1 MTESKQ
7 ICGADLLRNPQLNR
21 ADAFTQEERDARGLR
36 GLLPP
41 AVSTMELQVKRTLAL
56 LDRCPTALDKFLM
69 LDSLHAT
76 DEDLYFKILID
87 YIDDYMPVVYT
98 PTVGE
103 VCQKFSHIY
112 RYPRG
117 AFISINDKGRV
128 REIIENCPNE
138 EVDVIVVTDG
148 QRILGLGDLGIN
160 GMGIPCG
167 KLSLYTA
174 CAGIAPEK
182 TLPVTID
189 VGTNNPEYL
198 NDPMYL
204 GLRQERVTGEAYDEL
219 IEEFVTEAR
228 RRWPNVLIQ
237 FEDFGNNHAF
247 DLLERYKDK
256 VLCFNDDIQGTA
268 AVAVT
273 GVYSALRVTKQ
284 KLADQRFLFL
294 GAGEAATGI
303 AELLVDAMVA
313 EGVEREEALK
323 HCFLFDSKGL
333 VTCNRGDKLAHNK
346 VPFAHDVE
354 NCKTFIEA
362 VRALR
367 PTGIIGVAA
376 QPGAFNA
383 EVLGAMA
390 EINERPIVFAL
401 SNPTSR
407 AECDAATAY
416 RETNGRALF
425 ASGSPFAPVD
435 FNGKTFVPR
444 QGNNSY
450 VFPGLGLG
458 AVFAR
463 AKTMPVGMFLAAS
476 RELAEL
482 VSEADLEQG
491 SLYPPLST
499 VREVS
504 VKIGAAVAQYAY
516 DNGLAGNERPA
527 DLEAAVREAAATHDF
542 VVTSGGAS
550 NGDFDF
556 IKPVVERAGELLMT
570 TVNMRPG
577 KAQTFGIVDGT
588 PVFGLPGNPAAAYM
602 GFELIIRAG
611 LLKMQGR
618 TAFEH
623 PTIVAKLTCDK
634 KKKDPRRLFMRA
646 TLSHGESGELL
657 VTPAKNQSSGLFGP
671 IQKTNCMA
679 VLPEG
684 AQDAH
689 AGDEIACVLLDV
701 AEGTVI

>member
-1 MTESKQ
+1 MTDFQ
-7 ICGADLLRNPQLNR
+7 QVRGADLLRNPQLNR
-21 ADAFTQEERDARGLR
+21 ADAFTQEERDEKGLR

-41 AVSTMELQVKRTLAL
+41 AVTTKELQVQRMLAL

-69 LDSLHAT
+69 LDSLHTT
-76 DEDLYFKILID
+76 DEDLYFKLLIEH
-87 YIDDYMPVVYT
+87 IDDFMPVVYT

-128 REIIENCPNE
+128 GEIIDNVPNE

-148 QRILGLGDLGIN
+148 QRILGLGDLGVN

-189 VGTNNPEYL
+189 VGTNNQDNL
-198 NDPMYL
+198 NDPLYL
-204 GLRQERVTGEAYDEL
+204 GLRHERVSGEAYDEL
-219 IEEFVTEAR
+219 IEEFMTEAR

-237 FEDFGNNHAF
+237 FEDFGNNYAF

-256 VLCFNDDIQGTA
+256 CLCFNDDIQGTA
-268 AVAVT
+268 TVAVT

-313 EGVEREEALK
+313 EGMDRAEALK
-323 HCFLFDSKGL
+323 HCCLFDSKGL
-333 VTCNRGDKLAHNK
+333 VTSTRGDKLAHNK
-346 VPFAHDVE
+346 VPFAHDLP

-367 PTGIIGVAA
+367 PTGVIGVAA

-383 EVLGAMA
+383 EVLHEMA

-407 AECDAATAY
+407 AECNAETAY

-425 ASGSPFAPVD
+425 ASGSPFAPVALGD
-435 FNGKTFVPR
+435 KTFVPR

-458 AVFAR
+458 AVFAQAR
-463 AKTMPVGMFLAAS
+463 CMPTGMFLAAS
-476 RELAEL
+476 RALAEF
-482 VSEADLEQG
+482 VSESDLEQG
-491 SLYPPLST
+491 SLYPPLSM

-504 VKIGAAVAQYAY
+504 VKIGATVAQYAY
-516 DNGLAGNERPA
+516 DNGLANNERPE
-527 DLEAAVREAAATHDF
+527 DLEAAVR
-542 VVTSGGAS
+542 
-550 NGDFDF
+550 
-556 IKPVVERAGELLMT
+556 
-570 TVNMRPG
+570 
-577 KAQTFGIVDGT
+577 
-588 PVFGLPGNPAAAYM
+588 
-602 GFELIIRAG
+602 
-611 LLKMQGR
+611 
-618 TAFEH
+618 AFMY
-623 PTIVAKLTCDK
+623 
-634 KKKDPRRLFMRA
+634 DP
-646 TLSHGESGELL
+646 
-657 VTPAKNQSSGLFGP
+657 N
-671 IQKTNCMA
+671 
-679 VLPEG
+679 
-684 AQDAH
+684 
-689 AGDEIACVLLDV
+689 
-701 AEGTVI
+701 

>member
-1 MTESKQ
+1 MSNCSHKA
-7 ICGADLLRNPQLNR
+7 GAALFRCPFANKGE
-21 ADAFTQEERDARGLR
+21 AFTKEERAEYGLS
-36 GLLPP
+36 GLLPT
-41 AVSTMELQVKRTLAL
+41 AVSTVDQQVERMREMLNRFEKPIDKAL
-56 LDRCPTALDKFLM
+56 L
-69 LDSLHAT
+69 LDSIRNT
-76 DEDLYFKILID
+76 NEDLFFQLLTRYTAE
-87 YIDDYMPVVYT
+87 YMPVVYT

-103 VCQKFSHIY
+103 YCQRFSHIF

-117 AFISINDKGRV
+117 LFVSLEHLGHV
-128 REIIENCPNE
+128 REVIEHAPNK

-148 QRILGLGDLGIN
+148 ERILGLGDQGLN

-167 KLSLYTA
+167 KLALYTA

-182 TLPVTID
+182 TLPVVLD
-189 VGTNNPEYL
+189 VGTNREEYL
-198 NDPMYL
+198 NDPLYL
-204 GLRQERVTGEAYDEL
+204 GLRQKRCRGPEYRQLVDEF
-219 IEEFVTEAR
+219 IAEAR

-313 EGVEREEALK
+313 EGVEREDALK

-527 DLEAAVREAAATHDF
+527 DLEAAVREF
-542 VVTSGGAS
+542 MY
-550 NGDFDF
+550 
-556 IKPVVERAGELLMT
+556 KPE
-570 TVNMRPG
+570 
-577 KAQTFGIVDGT
+577 
-588 PVFGLPGNPAAAYM
+588 
-602 GFELIIRAG
+602 
-611 LLKMQGR
+611 
-618 TAFEH
+618 
-623 PTIVAKLTCDK
+623 
-634 KKKDPRRLFMRA
+634 
-646 TLSHGESGELL
+646 
-657 VTPAKNQSSGLFGP
+657 
-671 IQKTNCMA
+671 
-679 VLPEG
+679 
-684 AQDAH
+684 
-689 AGDEIACVLLDV
+689 
-701 AEGTVI
+701 

>member
-401 SNPTSR
+401 SNPTFR

-416 RETNGRALF
+416 HETNGRALF

-482 VSEADLEQG
+482 VSAAALEQG

-527 DLEAAVREAAATHDF
+527 DLEAAVREF
-542 VVTSGGAS
+542 MY
-550 NGDFDF
+550 
-556 IKPVVERAGELLMT
+556 KPE
-570 TVNMRPG
+570 
-577 KAQTFGIVDGT
+577 
-588 PVFGLPGNPAAAYM
+588 
-602 GFELIIRAG
+602 
-611 LLKMQGR
+611 
-618 TAFEH
+618 
-623 PTIVAKLTCDK
+623 
-634 KKKDPRRLFMRA
+634 
-646 TLSHGESGELL
+646 
-657 VTPAKNQSSGLFGP
+657 
-671 IQKTNCMA
+671 
-679 VLPEG
+679 
-684 AQDAH
+684 
-689 AGDEIACVLLDV
+689 
-701 AEGTVI
+701 